1 LKERIINSIFSRRE
15 HKARTEDRSAALV
28 SSPLS
33 HLRSRIIEPVE
44 SKEPMVM
51 KKTTF
56 QPCERLVDGKL
67 ASYLRP
73 RLLLAI
79 ILLVIT
85 MSTVAEADCWEDS
98 LNQVNRDILRM
109 ASGAVYQVV
118 PSDAI
123 NSAFWLPLTN
133 ANICDSVVDVG
144 GELMTYYQ
152 IFNMDTGAWVWAE
165 RER

>member
-1 LKERIINSIFSRRE
+1 
-15 HKARTEDRSAALV
+15 
-28 SSPLS
+28 
-33 HLRSRIIEPVE
+33 
-44 SKEPMVM
+44 MVM
-51 KKTTF
+51 KKTAF
-56 QPCERLVDGKL
+56 QPRERLVDGKL

-73 RLLLAI
+73 RFFLAI

-85 MSTVAEADCWEDS
+85 MSTVAEADCWDDS

-123 NSAFWLPLTN
+123 NSVFWLPLTN
-133 ANICDSVVDVG
+133 ATVCDSLVDVG
-144 GELMTYYQ
+144 GELVTYYQ
-152 IFNMDTGAWVWAE
+152 IFNRDTGASVWAE